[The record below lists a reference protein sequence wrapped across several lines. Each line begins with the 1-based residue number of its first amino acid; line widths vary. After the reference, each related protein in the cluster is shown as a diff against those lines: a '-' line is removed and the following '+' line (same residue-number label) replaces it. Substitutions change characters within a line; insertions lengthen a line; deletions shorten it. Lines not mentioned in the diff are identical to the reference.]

1 MASHQVRL
9 TTLGICCVQ
18 RRMVVPNFVT
28 FDKNHILNKR
38 VEIKSKL
45 GFEAVTPTECLE
57 ELFAYLS

>member
-1 MASHQVRL
+1 
-9 TTLGICCVQ
+9 
-18 RRMVVPNFVT
+18 MVVPNFVT